1 MAKLIQLY
9 ENILDYCSMK
19 PNTKGEVN
27 ISFVFDDGGDVSPAM
42 LEGRQLVMPID
53 EQFKKYDPDK
63 VIVFHPLQEY
73 VNRGESE
80 VVKALRYQ
88 LNVRINYTVL
98 VVASALLEL
107 VGSPALHKNLTPEQR
122 ELLLQ
127 VPGAELTSAAR
138 FMEFAV
144 KRFSDASSRFFTNI
158 YLKKAGTYQ
167 GQKHARVGVV
177 QFPIY
182 ELLKSGEVK
191 FKKNDEETFRSI
203 LNFMF
208 PGSMDE
214 VEAYNSFSDHRD
226 APWLDCLLKTS
237 YNLAQRLNDLIRLY
251 KPYIEDAEKY
261 LFNEDWVDEL
271 DNIEA
276 YRAEIRRIPS
286 QKGNEGTIEKE
297 GKQDQT
303 VLAQRPVPAPVEKSQ
318 PLQQPMPPGPP
329 LVQQQPFYQQPQM
342 PQYPQQYQ
350 QPAMQPQMYQQP
362 PMQQPMPTT
371 LQTTESG
378 KLDFK
383 SIEATNPMVAAAGM
397 VSTPITQWQ
406 QAQQQMQQRPQFVDP
421 RTGMV
426 YQQPGGMPQ
435 QMQMDAWGRPVAPM
449 QQQYPQQMM
458 QPGMAYPQQMM
469 MQQPMVD
476 QYGRPIQQYPGVP
489 VGNI

>member
-1 MAKLIQLY
+1 MAKLLKLY

-19 PNTKGEVN
+19 PDTHGNIN
-27 ISFVFDDGGDVSPAM
+27 ISFVFDDGSDASPAM
-42 LEGRQLVMPID
+42 LEGRQLVMPVD

-88 LNVRINYTVL
+88 LNVRINYTIL
-98 VVASALLEL
+98 VVASSLLEL

-127 VPGAELTSAAR
+127 VSGAELTSASR

-177 QFPIY
+177 QFPFY

-208 PGSMDE
+208 PGSMDDP
-214 VEAYNSFSDHRD
+214 EAYNSFSDHRD

-251 KPYIEDAEKY
+251 KPYIEDADKY
-261 LFNEDWVDEL
+261 VFNEDWVDEL
-271 DNIEA
+271 ENIES

-297 GKQDQT
+297 GKQEQS
-303 VLAQRPVPAPVEKSQ
+303 VLAQRPVPAPVEKPQ
-318 PLQQPMPPGPP
+318 PLQQPLPPGPP
-329 LVQQQPFYQQPQM
+329 VVQQPQY
-342 PQYPQQYQ
+342 PQYPQQQYPQYPNQ
-350 QPAMQPQMYQQP
+350 QMMQPPVM
-362 PMQQPMPTT
+362 QPMPQPTS

-406 QAQQQMQQRPQFVDP
+406 QAQQMQMQRPQFVDP

-435 QMQMDAWGRPVAPM
+435 QMQVDAWGRPVVSM
-449 QQQYPQQMM
+449 QPYPQQMM
-458 QPGMAYPQQMM
+458 PPQMGYPQQ

-476 QYGRPIQQYPGVP
+476 QWGRPIQQYPGMP